1 MKFLKSGHS
10 STDFRFPSSA
20 SPNSNNANLGLQRRS
35 DPLNLKN
42 VVFQHMENQ
51 LTVFDRIKQRYA
63 VQDTI
68 MALLF
73 IHITTY
79 NKFHFNHIE
88 SFNAIFNRLI
98 T

>member
-1 MKFLKSGHS
+1 MDDSKSGQS

-20 SPNSNNANLGLQRRS
+20 SPNSNTANLVLQRRN

-63 VQDTI
+63 VQNCI
-68 MALLF
+68 LNVF
-73 IHITTY
+73 IYTY
-79 NKFHFNHIE
+79 
-88 SFNAIFNRLI
+88 
-98 T
+98 